1 MCKPE
6 SFITRIKT
14 LITGKQKQLY
24 INNLLTSNK
33 KGWVDLK
40 AEGHLKKAKKIEKS
54 AEKLDP
60 EADSE
65 LIIEGLYG
73 AAHHYIAYALQT
85 MHDEHSDKHSQ
96 DPVFLKKYG
105 YHDIRS
111 KFEVLDSLRAG
122 NFYGSR
128 TNGERIR
135 KAKQLLIEIK
145 EWGVAEL

>member
-1 MCKPE
+1 MCKTE

-60 EADSE
+60 
-65 LIIEGLYG
+65 
-73 AAHHYIAYALQT
+73 
-85 MHDEHSDKHSQ
+85 
-96 DPVFLKKYG
+96 
-105 YHDIRS
+105 
-111 KFEVLDSLRAG
+111 
-122 NFYGSR
+122 
-128 TNGERIR
+128 
-135 KAKQLLIEIK
+135 
-145 EWGVAEL
+145 